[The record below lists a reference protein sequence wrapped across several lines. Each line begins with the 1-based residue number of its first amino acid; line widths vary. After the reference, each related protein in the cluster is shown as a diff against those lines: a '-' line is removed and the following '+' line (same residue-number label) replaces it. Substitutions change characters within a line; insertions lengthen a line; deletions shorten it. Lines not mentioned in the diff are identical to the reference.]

1 VAASGL
7 AVIFGVVV
15 GLVSG
20 YLGGLVDGVLGRLMD
35 VVLAMPFLL
44 FALALVSLVG
54 SGLMVTVLVIACFSW
69 ASVGRVVRGET
80 LSVREREFVTAARS
94 VGAGNRRL
102 MFVEV
107 FPNVAGPVLVYA
119 TLLIPTAIIFE
130 ATLSFLGLGIV
141 PPTPAWGSM
150 LSEAVEY
157 YQVAWWLLVFP
168 GLALLGTAVAFNLL
182 GDSLRDAVDVMS

>member
-1 VAASGL
+1 
-7 AVIFGVVV
+7 VVV

-54 SGLMVTVLVIACFSW
+54 PGLVVTVLVIASFSW

-80 LSVREREFVTAARS
+80 LSVREREFVTAARA

-107 FPNVAGPVLVYA
+107 LPNVAGPVLVYA

-130 ATLSFLGLGIV
+130 ATLSFLGLGVV
-141 PPTPAWGSM
+141 PPTAAWGSM
-150 LSEAVEY
+150 LAEAVEY

-168 GLALLGTAVAFNLL
+168 GLALLATAVAFNLL
-182 GDSLRDAVDVMS
+182 GDSLRDAVDVS